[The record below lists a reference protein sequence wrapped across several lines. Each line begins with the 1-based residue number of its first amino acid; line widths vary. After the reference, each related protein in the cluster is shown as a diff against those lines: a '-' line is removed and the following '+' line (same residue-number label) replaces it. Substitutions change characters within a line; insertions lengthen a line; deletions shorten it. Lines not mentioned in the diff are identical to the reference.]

1 MLICFSKKSLSLS
14 KKNMM
19 KKSLIVLFLLLFSF
33 SVFSQERDSTKR
45 VNQALGF
52 SAGHSIGFGIT
63 YLYEPSQF
71 GLMFVGGALD
81 NDFNIGISPIYKV
94 TNDDLIDLCLYSG
107 NRIYSTTSYNMGIKK
122 KYYIVADGFG
132 IGFDIHQLQFSLL
145 VFAGVASYYDLAGI
159 WNYGYTLDASFVYR
173 F

>member
-1 MLICFSKKSLSLS
+1 
-14 KKNMM
+14 
-19 KKSLIVLFLLLFSF
+19 
-33 SVFSQERDSTKR
+33 
-45 VNQALGF
+45 
-52 SAGHSIGFGIT
+52 
-63 YLYEPSQF
+63 
-71 GLMFVGGALD
+71 MFVGGARD

-107 NRIYSTTSYNMGIKK
+107 NRIYSITSNVMGVKNRS
-122 KYYIVADGFG
+122 YIVADGFG

-145 VFAGVASYYDLAGI
+145 LFAGVASYYEIDGD